1 MTFREKIK
9 NNPIIVFLYKISI
22 KILSLCTHPLP
33 LQRKIVFNS
42 FHGRGFCDDPKY
54 IYLEFEK
61 KKLPIKYIWL
71 VNDLNVDMPHQ
82 IKKVKINSW
91 LAYYHYLTAKIWID
105 NEKSN
110 IKPPK
115 RKGQFYLQTW
125 HGSFG
130 IKKVEQAIEDRLSQ
144 DYVKA
149 AKKDS
154 SKTDLM
160 YSNHQF
166 QINLFKTSF
175 WYNGKVIHSGLPRLS
190 IILHPNNQVKEKIY
204 KEFNIPKNKKILLYA
219 PTFRKNNSLVPYLWD
234 YHLILSEMRKKFKED
249 FVLLIRLHPNIS
261 LNKIP
266 YSFNKDIIDATQY
279 PDMDELMSI
288 AQIMI
293 TDFSGTLIDMA
304 IVHKPVFIFAK
315 DFFEYIN
322 NDRGQSF
329 PPEELPF
336 SIATT
341 EQEFIVNIRKFDF
354 CNYKQHVNSFFQKI
368 GLQEDG
374 NGAKTIFN
382 ILNDHLT

>member
-1 MTFREKIK
+1 MTIHEYLRI
-9 NNPIIVFLYKISI
+9 NPILVFLYKIPLEI
-22 KILSLCTHPLP
+22 FSLCIRLLP
-33 LQRKIVFNS
+33 LQKKIVFNS

-54 IYLEFEK
+54 IYLELEK
-61 KKLPIKYIWL
+61 RNLPIKYIWL
-71 VNDLNVDMPHQ
+71 VNDLNLDMPPK
-82 IKKVKINSW
+82 IKKIKINSW
-91 LAYYHYLTAKIWID
+91 RAYYHYLTAKIWID

-110 IKPPK
+110 IKPKK

-130 IKKVEQAIEDRLSQ
+130 IKKVEQAIEEKLPQ
-144 DYVKA
+144 DYVMV
-149 AKKDS
+149 AKEDS

-160 YSNHQF
+160 YANHQF
-166 QINLFKTSF
+166 QMNLFKTSF

-190 IILHPNNQVKEKIY
+190 IVLHPNKRTKEKIY
-204 KEFNIPKNKKILLYA
+204 KEFDMPKNKKIILYA
-219 PTFRKNNSLVPYLWD
+219 PTFRKNYSLDPYLWD
-234 YHLILSEMRKKFKED
+234 YRLILSEMRKKFRED
-249 FVLLIRLHPNIS
+249 FVMLIRLHPNIP

-266 YSFNKDIIDATQY
+266 YSFTNDIIDATNH

-304 IVHKPVFIFAK
+304 IARKPVFIFAK

-322 NDRGQSF
+322 NDRGQCF
-329 PPEELPF
+329 PTEELPF

-341 EQEFIVNIRKFDF
+341 EQEFVSNIQKFNFDSF
-354 CNYKQHVNSFFQKI
+354 IQLTSSFFQNI

-374 NGAKTIFN
+374 NGAKTISN
-382 ILNDHLT
+382 ILIEHLT